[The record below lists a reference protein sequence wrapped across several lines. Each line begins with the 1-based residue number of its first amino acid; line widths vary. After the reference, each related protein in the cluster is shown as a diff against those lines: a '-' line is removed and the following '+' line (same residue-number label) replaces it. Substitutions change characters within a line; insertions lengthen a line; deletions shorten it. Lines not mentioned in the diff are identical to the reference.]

1 MTTVDFLVIGA
12 GIAGAS
18 VASELIRHGS
28 VLLLEAEDHP
38 GYHTT
43 GRSASM
49 FLEFHSNLTLRA
61 LVRHSRPFFD
71 SPPQG
76 FAARPI
82 LGNRGVLFIARSD
95 QLNSLARIIDKNY
108 EDPARVLRGD
118 HRLAVSKHPALR
130 PESVAACLWDPDAM
144 DIDVHA
150 LLHGFLRAFRQS
162 GGQLQTGERVTA
174 LRRDDSCWKARTD
187 KADYRASV
195 IINAAGAWA
204 DEVGRIAGAQKIGLV
219 PKRRSA
225 CIIPADTINVTKWPM
240 VGDVDEEFYFKPD
253 AGNLLLSPADETS
266 MLPCDVY
273 ADELEIARAVACLE
287 AATNIRVT
295 RKIGRQWAGLR
306 SFVEDRMP
314 VVGYDAKAEGF
325 FWLAGQGGDGI
336 QTSPALS
343 RLAAALVIHESMPD
357 DLAGD
362 GVTRESLS
370 PERLHPVKN
379 GLLESGK
386 HL

>member
-49 FLEFHSNLTLRA
+49 FLEFHSDATLRA

-76 FAARPI
+76 FAAQPI

-253 AGNLLLSPADETS
+253 AGNLLLSPAEETS

-314 VVGYDAKAEGF
+314 VVGYDAKTEGF

-343 RLAAALVIHESMPD
+343 RLAAALVIHESVPD

>member
-1 MTTVDFLVIGA
+1 MNTVDFLVIGA

-28 VLLLEAEDHP
+28 VLILEAEDHP

-49 FLEFHSNLTLRA
+49 FLEFHSNATLRA

-76 FAARPI
+76 FAAQQI

-95 QLNSLARIIDKNY
+95 QLNSLARIIDENY
-108 EDPARVLRGD
+108 EDSARVVRGD

-130 PESVAACLWDPDAM
+130 PEYVAACLWNPDAM
-144 DIDVHA
+144 EIDVHA

-162 GGQLQTGERVTA
+162 GGQLQTGERMAA
-174 LRRDDSCWKARTD
+174 LRRDSGYWTAQTD
-187 KADYRASV
+187 ESSYRAKV
-195 IINAAGAWA
+195 VVNAAGAWA
-204 DEVGRIAGAQKIGLV
+204 DEVGQMAGAQAIGLI
-219 PKRRSA
+219 PKRRSV
-225 CIIPADTINVTKWPM
+225 CILPAGRSNVSKWPM

-253 AGNLLLSPADETS
+253 AGNLLLSPAEETP
-266 MLPCDVY
+266 MQPCDAY
-273 ADELEIARAVACLE
+273 ADELAIARSVACLE

-295 RKIGRQWAGLR
+295 QKIGRQWAGLR
-306 SFVEDRMP
+306 SFVGDKMP
-314 VVGYDAKAEGF
+314 VVGYDTKVDGF

-336 QTSPALS
+336 QTSPALA
-343 RLAAALVIHESMPD
+343 RLAAALVMHEPVPD
-357 DLAGD
+357 DLASD
-362 GVTRESLS
+362 RVTREVLS
-370 PERLHPVKN
+370 PKRLTNLKN
-379 GLLESGK
+379 S
-386 HL
+386 

>member
-28 VLLLEAEDHP
+28 VVILEAEDHP

-49 FLEFHSNLTLRA
+49 FLEFHSNATLRA
-61 LVRHSRPFFD
+61 LVRRSRPFFD
-71 SPPQG
+71 SLPDA
-76 FAARPI
+76 FAAQPI
-82 LGNRGVLFIARSD
+82 LSNRGVLFIARSD
-95 QLNSLARIIDKNY
+95 QLNSLARIIDENY
-108 EDPARVLRGD
+108 EDSARVVSGD
-118 HRLAVSKHPALR
+118 HQLAVSKHPALR
-130 PESVAACLWDPDAM
+130 PESVAACLWNPDAM

-174 LRRDDSCWKARTD
+174 LRRHGRCWTAQTD
-187 KADYRASV
+187 AADYRASV
-195 IINAAGAWA
+195 VINAAGAWA

-225 CIIPADTINVTKWPM
+225 CILPAGRSNVSKWPM
-240 VGDVDEEFYFKPD
+240 VGDVDEEFYLKPD
-253 AGNLLLSPADETS
+253 AGSLLLSPSEETP
-266 MLPCDVY
+266 MQPCDVY

-295 RKIGRQWAGLR
+295 QKIGRQWSGLR
-306 SFVEDRMP
+306 SFVEDRVP
-314 VVGYDAKAEGF
+314 VVGYDTKADGF

-343 RLAAALVIHESMPD
+343 RLAAALVIREPVPD

-362 GVTRESLS
+362 GVTPESLS
-370 PERLHPVKN
+370 PKRLKHLKN

-386 HL
+386 CQ

>member
-1 MTTVDFLVIGA
+1 VNTVDFLVIGA

-28 VLLLEAEDHP
+28 VLILEAEDHP

-49 FLEFHSNLTLRA
+49 FLEFHSNATLRA

-76 FAARPI
+76 FAAQQI

-95 QLNSLARIIDKNY
+95 QLNSLARIIDENY
-108 EDPARVLRGD
+108 EDSARVVRGD

-130 PESVAACLWDPDAM
+130 PEYVAACLWNPDAM
-144 DIDVHA
+144 EIDVHA

-162 GGQLQTGERVTA
+162 GGQLQTGERMAA
-174 LRRDDSCWKARTD
+174 LRRDSGYWTAQTD
-187 KADYRASV
+187 ESSYRAKV
-195 IINAAGAWA
+195 VVNAAGAWA
-204 DEVGRIAGAQKIGLV
+204 DEVGQMAGAQAIGLI
-219 PKRRSA
+219 PKRRSV
-225 CIIPADTINVTKWPM
+225 CILPAGRSNVSKWPM

-253 AGNLLLSPADETS
+253 AGNLLLSPAEETP
-266 MLPCDVY
+266 MQPCDAY
-273 ADELEIARAVACLE
+273 ADELAIARSVACLE

-295 RKIGRQWAGLR
+295 QKIGRQWAGLR
-306 SFVEDRMP
+306 SFVGDKMP
-314 VVGYDAKAEGF
+314 VVGYDTKVDGF

-336 QTSPALS
+336 QTSPALA
-343 RLAAALVIHESMPD
+343 RLAAALVMHEPVPD
-357 DLAGD
+357 DLASD
-362 GVTRESLS
+362 RVTREVLS
-370 PERLHPVKN
+370 PKRLTNLKN
-379 GLLESGK
+379 S
-386 HL
+386 

>member
-1 MTTVDFLVIGA
+1 MTTVDFLVIGG

-49 FLEFHSNLTLRA
+49 YLEFHGNANMRA
-61 LVRHSRPFFD
+61 LVRRSRPFLE
-71 SPPQG
+71 SPPNG
-76 FAARPI
+76 FTAQPI
-82 LGNRGVLFIARSD
+82 LSERGVLFIARSD
-95 QLNSLARIIDKNY
+95 QLDSLARIIDQNY
-108 EDPARVLRGD
+108 QESAQVVRGD

-130 PESVAACLWDPDAM
+130 PESVAACLWNPDAM

-162 GGQLQTGERVTA
+162 GGELRSSERVMALDHGRNHWTA
-174 LRRDDSCWKARTD
+174 KTDRATYHAR
-187 KADYRASV
+187 V
-195 IINAAGAWA
+195 VVNAAGAWA
-204 DEVGRIAGAQKIGLV
+204 DEVGKLAGAQKIDLV

-225 CIIPADTINVTKWPM
+225 CIIPAGRYDISAWPM

-253 AGNLLLSPADETS
+253 AGKLLLSPAEETP
-266 MLPCDVY
+266 MQPCDVY
-273 ADELEIARAVACLE
+273 ADDLEIARAVACLE
-287 AATNIRVT
+287 AATEIRVT
-295 RKIGRQWAGLR
+295 QKITRQWAGLR

-314 VVGYDAKAEGF
+314 VVGYDTKADGF

-343 RLAAALVIHESMPD
+343 RLAAALVMNEPVPD
-357 DLAGD
+357 DLASD
-362 GVTRESLS
+362 GVTREVLS
-370 PERLHPVKN
+370 PKRLTNLKN
-379 GLLESGK
+379 G
-386 HL
+386 

>member
-49 FLEFHSNLTLRA
+49 LLEFHGNARMRA
-61 LVRHSRPFFD
+61 LIRRSRPFLE
-71 SPPQG
+71 SPPNG
-76 FAARPI
+76 FAAQPI
-82 LGNRGVLFIARSD
+82 LGERGVLFIARSN
-95 QLNSLARIIDKNY
+95 QLDSLARIIDQNY
-108 EDPARVLRGD
+108 QDSAQVVRGD
-118 HRLAVSKHPALR
+118 YRLAVSKHPALR
-130 PESVAACLWDPDAM
+130 PESVAACLWNPDAM

-162 GGQLQTGERVTA
+162 GGELRSGERVMALSHGRNHWTA
-174 LRRDDSCWKARTD
+174 KTD
-187 KADYRASV
+187 KATYHARV
-195 IINAAGAWA
+195 VVNAAGAWA
-204 DEVGRIAGAQKIGLV
+204 DKVGKLAGAQKLGLV
-219 PKRRSA
+219 SKRRSA
-225 CIIPADTINVTKWPM
+225 CIIPAARHDVSAWPM

-253 AGNLLLSPADETS
+253 AGKLLLSPSEETP
-266 MLPCDVY
+266 MEPCDVY
-273 ADELEIARAVACLE
+273 VDELEIARAVACLE
-287 AATNIRVT
+287 AATTIQVRQ
-295 RKIGRQWAGLR
+295 KIARQWAGLR

-314 VVGYDAKAEGF
+314 VVGYDKNARDF

-343 RLAAALVIHESMPD
+343 RLACSLAINEPVPD
-357 DLAGD
+357 DLAAD
-362 GVTRESLS
+362 GLTGKTLS
-370 PERLHPVKN
+370 PERLNQVRN
-379 GLLESGK
+379 N
-386 HL
+386 

>member
-1 MTTVDFLVIGA
+1 MTMVDFLVIGA

-49 FLEFHSNLTLRA
+49 YLEFHGNAHMRA
-61 LVRHSRPFFD
+61 LVRRSRPFLE
-71 SPPQG
+71 SPPNG
-76 FAARPI
+76 FATQAI
-82 LGNRGVLFIARSD
+82 LSERGVLFIARSD
-95 QLNSLARIIDKNY
+95 QLDSLARIIDQNY
-108 EDPARVLRGD
+108 PESAQIVRGD
-118 HRLAVSKHPALR
+118 HRLAVSKHPTLR
-130 PESVAACLWDPDAM
+130 PESVAACLWNPDAM

-162 GGQLQTGERVTA
+162 GGELRSGERVMALGHGRNHWTA
-174 LRRDDSCWKARTD
+174 KTD
-187 KADYRASV
+187 KATYHARV
-195 IINAAGAWA
+195 VVNAAGAWA
-204 DEVGRIAGAQKIGLV
+204 DEVGKLAGAQKIGLV

-225 CIIPADTINVTKWPM
+225 CIIPAGRHDISAWPM

-253 AGNLLLSPADETS
+253 AGKLLLSPSEETP
-266 MLPCDVY
+266 MEPCDVY
-273 ADELEIARAVACLE
+273 VDELEIARAVACLE
-287 AATNIRVT
+287 AATTIQV
-295 RKIGRQWAGLR
+295 RKKIARQWAGLR

-314 VVGYDAKAEGF
+314 VVGYDTQADGF

-343 RLAAALVIHESMPD
+343 RLAAALVMNEPVPD
-357 DLAGD
+357 DLASD
-362 GVTRESLS
+362 GVTREALS
-370 PERLHPVKN
+370 PKRLTNLKN
-379 GLLESGK
+379 S
-386 HL
+386 